1 MGFLDSILGHGH
13 KDHPPLDD
21 GSAAARRLDAQRE
34 SLEQFAAKVK
44 DKLELVPDSD
54 AVYIFVGKPPG
65 TFGIAWLKDG
75 AEHNL
80 KTMIQQRGLAPASAQ
95 TIAERLRETYEAH
108 QQAERY
114 SRTVAGRTV
123 TVTPSEAF
131 AADIRR
137 IIIEIER

>member
-1 MGFLDSILGHGH
+1 MGFLDSIRGH
-13 KDHPPLDD
+13 KDHPPLDG
-21 GSAAARRLDAQRE
+21 GSVAARRLDAHRE
-34 SLEQFAAKVK
+34 SLETFAAKVK
-44 DKLELVPDSD
+44 DRLELVPDTD
-54 AVYIFVGKPPG
+54 AIYVFVGKPPG

-80 KTMIQQRGLAPASAQ
+80 KTMMQQRGLAPASAQ
-95 TIAERLRETYEAH
+95 AIAERLRETYEAH

-114 SRTVAGRTV
+114 SATVAGKTV

-137 IIIEIER
+137 IVVHVE